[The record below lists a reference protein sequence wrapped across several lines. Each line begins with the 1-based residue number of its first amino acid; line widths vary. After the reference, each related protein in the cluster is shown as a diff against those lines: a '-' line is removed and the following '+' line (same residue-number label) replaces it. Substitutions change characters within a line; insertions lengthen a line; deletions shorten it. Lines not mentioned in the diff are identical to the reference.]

1 MKHRNIGLGTK
12 LELDLYD
19 DDGNKI
25 PAVFISQFGGYD
37 IDTNKMEIYA
47 PIFQGNIYPITP
59 KMQMDVIFSKGK
71 YTYLFTAEAIERV
84 YEDNIA
90 LLYIKPISAIE
101 KVERRSFFR
110 MELQLEIQ
118 YRTFKLLL
126 PDNEMRG
133 AFIKSITRDI
143 SGGGVCLI
151 CEENL
156 GEGTYIEA
164 FLELDTRVRFV
175 GVVVRSLEAK
185 NRGVFTYETGVK
197 FVRIE
202 NKDRE
207 QIISYVFKIQR
218 ERLKKGWMK
227 NEQ

>member
-1 MKHRNIGLGTK
+1 MKYQHIGLGTK
-12 LELDLYD
+12 LELDLFD
-19 DDGNKI
+19 EDGNKI

-37 IDTNKMEIYA
+37 IDKNMMEIYA
-47 PIFQGNIYPITP
+47 PIFQGNIYPVTP

-71 YTYLFTAEAIERV
+71 HTFLFTAEAIERV
-84 YEDNIA
+84 YEGNIA
-90 LLYIKPISAIE
+90 LLYIKPVSAIE
-101 KVERRSFFR
+101 KVERRFFFR
-110 MELQLEIQ
+110 MEFQLEIQ
-118 YRTFKLLL
+118 YRAFKLLL

-133 AFIKSITRDI
+133 DFIKSITRDI

-151 CEENL
+151 CEESL
-156 GEGTYIEA
+156 EKGTYVEA
-164 FLELDTRVRFV
+164 FLNLDKRVRFV
-175 GVVVRSLEAK
+175 GVVVRSLEEK
-185 NRGVFTYETGVK
+185 NKGVITYETGIK

-207 QIISYVFKIQR
+207 QIISYVFKTQR